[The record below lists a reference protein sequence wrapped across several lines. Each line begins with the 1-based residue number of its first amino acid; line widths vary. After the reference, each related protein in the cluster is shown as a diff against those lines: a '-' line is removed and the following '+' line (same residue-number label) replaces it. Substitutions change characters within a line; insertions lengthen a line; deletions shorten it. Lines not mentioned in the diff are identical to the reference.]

1 MVAIISRDEDRQFQP
16 PQAGVLL
23 FDGILDANIVFDVEW
38 DRVQSGRPV
47 REKVTV
53 LDLSDIEGFIREAG
67 FPEDCP
73 VTITPRKQWTYRRR
87 T

>member
-1 MVAIISRDEDRQFQP
+1 MVAIISRDEDLRPQP
-16 PQAGVLL
+16 PQAGVLF
-23 FDGILDANIVFDVEW
+23 FDGVLDDDIVFDVKW
-38 DRVQSGRPV
+38 DRIQGGRLV
-47 REKVTV
+47 RERVTV

-73 VTITPRKQWTYRRR
+73 ITITPRKQWTYRRR